1 MHKTRDKRIIS
12 ALGDFLRHRTWH
24 YESGDEKGKYEQVSF
39 EEKNGRERKKSVG
52 IMKKVKKWTILKK
65 MREEVEKLTENNRDN
80 LKEEQY
86 GL

>member
-39 EEKNGRERKKSVG
+39 EEKNGRERKKVFELG
-52 IMKKVKKWTILKK
+52 IMKKSKKVNYFEK
-65 MREEVEKLTENNRDN
+65 MRVEVEKLAENNRDN
-80 LKEEQY
+80 LKEE
-86 GL
+86 